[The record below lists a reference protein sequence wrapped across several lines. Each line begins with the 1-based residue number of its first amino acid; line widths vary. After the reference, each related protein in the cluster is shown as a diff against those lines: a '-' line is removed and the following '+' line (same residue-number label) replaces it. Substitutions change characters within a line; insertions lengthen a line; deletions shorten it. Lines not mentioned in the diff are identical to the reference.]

1 MQEIDRTTF
10 IEFKLSGDIR
20 HMCYLLKR
28 SSYALEI
35 ANYKI
40 QVLMEKL
47 NYSEDDIIDNQ
58 TLIAHTKKEVDRFIF
73 QTNKGE
79 V

>member
-1 MQEIDRTTF
+1 
-10 IEFKLSGDIR
+10 
-20 HMCYLLKR
+20 
-28 SSYALEI
+28 
-35 ANYKI
+35 
-40 QVLMEKL
+40 MEKL

>member
-1 MQEIDRTTF
+1 
-10 IEFKLSGDIR
+10 
-20 HMCYLLKR
+20 MCYLLKR